1 MQIVTLTTDFGQQD
15 YYVGALKGA
24 ILSYGIPA
32 LFVDITHDIQNYSI
46 AEAAFVVRNAYQNFP
61 EGTVH
66 LIGVNNIYQ
75 EQPQF
80 VAIFYQQHY
89 FIGPDNGIFSLL
101 FPELPKLVYKLESN
115 DSSAFAFKNVFAK
128 AVGHILNDRPF
139 HEIGMPAEQL
149 LKRFSLQPIVSGDQ
163 IRGSVI
169 HIDNYG
175 NVILN
180 IDKPFF
186 DRACQ
191 NRPFL
196 LYFKRFDPITI
207 ISTNYASVPVGEVL
221 CLFNSANCLEIAV
234 NMGNASTLFGLEL
247 DDTIQI
253 DFLEGHDLVQ

>member
-1 MQIVTLTTDFGQQD
+1 MKIVTLTTDFGQHD
-15 YYVGALKGA
+15 YYVGAMKGA
-24 ILSYGIPA
+24 ILSYGVPA
-32 LFVDITHDIQNYSI
+32 LFVDITHDIKNYSI
-46 AEAAFVVRNAYQNFP
+46 AQAAFVVRNTYQNFP

-66 LIGVNNIYQ
+66 LIGVHNIYQ
-75 EQPQF
+75 EQPEF
-80 VAIFYQQHY
+80 IAIYHDQHY
-89 FIGPDNGIFSLL
+89 FVGPDNGVFSLL
-101 FPELPKLVYKLESN
+101 FPQQPKLVYKL
-115 DSSAFAFKNVFAK
+115 DTKDKSAFSIKNIFAK

-139 HEIGMPAEQL
+139 HEIGMPVEKL

-163 IRGSVI
+163 IRGSVV

-207 ISTNYASVPVGEVL
+207 VSPNYASVPVGEVL

-234 NMGNASTLFGLEL
+234 NLGDASTLFGLEL

-253 DFLEGHDLVQ
+253 DFLDGPDLVQ